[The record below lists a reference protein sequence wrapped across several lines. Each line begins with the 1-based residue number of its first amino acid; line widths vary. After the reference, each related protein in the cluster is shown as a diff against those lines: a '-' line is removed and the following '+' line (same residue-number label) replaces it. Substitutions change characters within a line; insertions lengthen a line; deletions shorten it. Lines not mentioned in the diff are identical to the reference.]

1 MKPSPRPWK
10 NPFSA
15 IITHYSSSSSTQEL
29 PATATEK
36 RDNPPKKFQHIAWNT
51 VYAYFEEKV
60 QFDEIHVFFMVIPKG
75 PNENSGLYWSVAYP
89 YISPGFF

>member
-1 MKPSPRPWK
+1 MDQNSTKILSYLKEDVNRNGVVASKRMEPSPRPWK

-15 IITHYSSSSSTQEL
+15 IITHYSSSPTQEL

-51 VYAYFEEKV
+51 VYAYFENKSA
-60 QFDEIHVFFMVIPKG
+60 I
-75 PNENSGLYWSVAYP
+75 W
-89 YISPGFF
+89 

>member
-1 MKPSPRPWK
+1 MVVAASKRMKPSPRPWK

-15 IITHYSSSSSTQEL
+15 IITHYSSSSTQEL

-51 VYAYFEEKV
+51 VYAYLEEKSA
-60 QFDEIHVFFMVIPKG
+60 I
-75 PNENSGLYWSVAYP
+75 W
-89 YISPGFF
+89 